1 MILLL
6 EIFLKLWCFRKCFLI
21 IFKNCLP
28 MFVYTFITWWIKPY
42 NFSVLVL
49 SFTLLFIK
57 VQGYFKVTFIYTYVF
72 ICVYVCVCVVLC
84 CVVLCCVV
92 CVCVCVREKRRSCG
106 VQSYM
111 LGLQLFLLLK

>member
-1 MILLL
+1 
-6 EIFLKLWCFRKCFLI
+6 
-21 IFKNCLP
+21 

-72 ICVYVCVCVVLC
+72 ICVYVCVCVCVLC
-84 CVVLCCVV
+84 CV
-92 CVCVCVREKRRSCG
+92 CVCVCVREKTFMWSTVIYVRTPIVFVIKVIFTSFQ
-106 VQSYM
+106 VT
-111 LGLQLFLLLK
+111 L

>member
-1 MILLL
+1 
-6 EIFLKLWCFRKCFLI
+6 
-21 IFKNCLP
+21 

-72 ICVYVCVCVVLC
+72 ICVYVCVCVCV
-84 CVVLCCVV
+84 CVVLCCV